1 MDLEF
6 IQLTQNSDPFQS
18 LLGAKSKLLISSPKG
33 KPKGVVVDSGVSGDS
48 ERWEHDCPG
57 NY

>member
-1 MDLEF
+1 MEF

-33 KPKGVVVDSGVSGDS
+33 KPKGVVVGSGSSGDS
-48 ERWEHDCPG
+48 KRWESDCPG